1 MAKTIVKEI
10 IISLLI
16 CLAIILVLGIVFYE
30 YVPISKTIP
39 NDVNYSTPPEAKS
52 ELANNSGVNEDDII
66 MTYEVDATDLS
77 NYARI
82 NNYKPGKA
90 NPFSSFETQSTNGN
104 ANNSGSSTGNTNNN
118 SNTNSN
124 ANTGSNTETSS
135 NTNSNTKTNTTT
147 SGGQYF
153 QDKGTK

>member
-1 MAKTIVKEI
+1 MSKTIVKEI

-16 CLAIILVLGIVFYE
+16 CLAIILVLGIIFYE

-39 NDVNYSTPPEAKS
+39 NDVSYSTPQEAKA
-52 ELANNSGVNEDDII
+52 ELTNSSGVNADDII
-66 MTYEVDATDLS
+66 MTYEVDSTDLS

-90 NPFSSFETQSTNGN
+90 NPFSSYETQSTNGN
-104 ANNSGSSTGNTNNN
+104 ANNSGSSTGNTNTTNTNTNN
-118 SNTNSN
+118 SGNTS
-124 ANTGSNTETSS
+124 TETSS
-135 NTNSNTKTNTTT
+135 NTRTNTTT